1 MPTPSQ
7 RATSVT
13 PALPKRPASQELDIV
28 QQIEHIRTR
37 CQRPTAG
44 EQLSI
49 LFSVLAPLFDAVCTR
64 LTHDKYATIS
74 IHKKLNAIETLI
86 KKLIKKRYRNSFSPQ
101 TTLTLQQA
109 NANRKFY

>member
-1 MPTPSQ
+1 MLTPSQ

-13 PALPKRPASQELDIV
+13 PALPKRPASQELNIV

-49 LFSVLAPLFDAVCTR
+49 LFFILAPLFDAVCTR
-64 LTHDKYATIS
+64 LTRDKHATIS
-74 IHKKLNAIETLI
+74 IYEKLNAIETLI
-86 KKLIKKRYRNSFSPQ
+86 KKIDQK
-101 TTLTLQQA
+101 TLSI
-109 NANRKFY
+109 